1 MRIKGIT
8 QTHECSEK
16 VNFDS
21 VKELVEGYLA
31 DSREMVIETPQR
43 TIRRDKKGFLLKN
56 ATFLK
61 KFRVVYDKRRLF
73 PDGTTLPFGY

>member
-1 MRIKGIT
+1 MRVKSIT

-43 TIRRDKKGFLLKN
+43 TIRRDKKGFLFVATWLFWMMLYFRLQTILKW
-56 ATFLK
+56 
-61 KFRVVYDKRRLF
+61 
-73 PDGTTLPFGY
+73 

>member
-1 MRIKGIT
+1 MKGMT
-8 QTHECSEK
+8 QTRECCER

-21 VKELVEGYLA
+21 IRGLVENYL
-31 DSREMVIETPQR
+31 DGMKESVIETPQHN
-43 TIRRDKKGFLLKN
+43 IRRDKKGFLLKN
-56 ATFLK
+56 SSFQK

>member
-1 MRIKGIT
+1 MRVKSIT

-16 VNFDS
+16 VNFDC

-43 TIRRDKKGFLLKN
+43 TIRRDKKGFLLKCDIPE
-56 ATFLK
+56 K
-61 KFRVVYDKRRLF
+61 VPGGV
-73 PDGTTLPFGY
+73 